1 MVELLP
7 STWPFL
13 PHSFPI
19 GFGTMPHHLDRYPTC
34 VRWAFWRP
42 RNGRHWHP
50 AGWVGN
56 WGGTMTPAQKAE
68 LASVLA
74 GIEEMKIRPNSTCI
88 PFFLA
93 WACYQIKFQIF
104 VSQRGRITCAT
115 RPSQAPCFNR
125 GFQAWNVPWRML
137 LGLHASGV
145 DWKAVACFTVLCHY
159 RNPALWDVKYS
170 CNFMHAY
177 IYILLLSLLLLLYIY
192 ILYTHIDVDV
202 FKKWLPNE
210 CTKPYFFFD
219 A

>member
-19 GFGTMPHHLDRYPTC
+19 PSSHGVALPGYPGAQFLQKGCWLPEAVETPGAGLASG
-34 VRWAFWRP
+34 RWVSGWPCGWWLWLHQWWQPWCLTTWWIDTPPVF
-42 RNGRHWHP
+42 
-50 AGWVGN
+50 AGVSEGSPEMEGIDTQLAELGIG
-56 WGGTMTPAQKAE
+56 GGTMTPAQKAE

-93 WACYQIKFQIF
+93 WACYQIKFLIF

-137 LGLHASGV
+137 ITGL
-145 DWKAVACFTVLCHY
+145 ACKWGGLE
-159 RNPALWDVKYS
+159 S
-170 CNFMHAY
+170 CC
-177 IYILLLSLLLLLYIY
+177 LLHSTLSL
-192 ILYTHIDVDV
+192 
-202 FKKWLPNE
+202 
-210 CTKPYFFFD
+210 
-219 A
+219 